1 MARALHSRTRHKRHM
16 LLRPTRYELSRLTP
30 KNLRTRRMIF
40 ASSILILL
48 ASLTAGLIYL
58 GSSGPSPSA
67 VGQNLVTTTI
77 GHKSTSSVPGISISS
92 TPTSTTDSQGGIAL
106 DTLPQV
112 TSTTVAPLAPSTTSK
127 PVYNPPTTQPNVT
140 TTTQP
145 TPPSTT
151 TTQPNISQLDQSIAN
166 LASSFDQYHSAFVE
180 ANPGSGCNPFS
191 AYFHR
196 GDPTVPCPN
205 GWEANYWCADFA
217 EWVWVNS
224 GISDVSGITDQA
236 ISFIYWGQSHPGS
249 LHLGATNDPQVGD
262 AVVWGNYSS
271 GYGSH
276 VGLVVG
282 VQNGQIEVV
291 SGNAG
296 PAVYNGA
303 VARVWNSGYI
313 DPTTST
319 ADGDPIIGY
328 VTPS

>member
-1 MARALHSRTRHKRHM
+1 
-16 LLRPTRYELSRLTP
+16 
-30 KNLRTRRMIF
+30 MIF
-40 ASSILILL
+40 ASLILILL
-48 ASLTAGLIYL
+48 ASLIAGLIYL
-58 GSSGPSPSA
+58 GSSGQSSSP

-77 GHKSTSSVPGISISS
+77 GHKSTTTAPGISISS
-92 TPTSTTDSQGGIAL
+92 TPSSTTDSQGGIAL
-106 DTLPQV
+106 STLPQSS
-112 TSTTVAPLAPSTTSK
+112 STIAAPQAPSTTLE
-127 PVYNPPTTQPNVT
+127 PVYSPPTTVPNVT
-140 TTTQP
+140 TTTQSI
-145 TPPSTT
+145 PPSSTT

-180 ANPGSGCNPFS
+180 ADPGSGCNPFS

-196 GDPTVPCPN
+196 GDPSVPCPY

-236 ISFIYWGQSHPGS
+236 ISFIYWGQNHPGS

-296 PAVYNGA
+296 PAIYNGA
-303 VARVWNSGYI
+303 VASVWNSGYI
-313 DPTTST
+313 DPSSST
-319 ADGDPIIGY
+319 ADGYPIIGY